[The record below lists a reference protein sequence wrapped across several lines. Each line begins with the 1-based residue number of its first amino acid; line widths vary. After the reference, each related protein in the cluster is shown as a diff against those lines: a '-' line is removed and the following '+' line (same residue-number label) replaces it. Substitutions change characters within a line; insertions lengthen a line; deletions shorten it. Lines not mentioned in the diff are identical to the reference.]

1 MRFRQLASFCL
12 ALILAPNA
20 LAQAG
25 KPNTE
30 LSTSSETT
38 KISSEIDEAEVTI
51 DGRPVLVVRAGA
63 GGHTAHERAD
73 AIRDRILRIARNQ
86 RIKINDIHVEPRES
100 WTEIL
105 VDNQVLMYITDAD
118 AKAADRTQTQLAGE
132 HAEVFRRIIQRY
144 REEHTWNNFLWGVL
158 YSAAATLILLATF
171 WLIVKIG
178 RRARLKVEKW
188 IETSE
193 ARLKGQSRFKVPGTY
208 FGSPLLAMGT
218 IFRWALVI
226 ALFEA
231 YLTVVLGFF
240 PSTKYI
246 SLELSSWLFSQLTVL
261 GSAIVGYLPNL
272 LLVLAI
278 CLITFYMDYPL
289 FCRVG
294 VRSS

>member
-105 VDNQVLMYITDAD
+105 VDN
-118 AKAADRTQTQLAGE
+118 
-132 HAEVFRRIIQRY
+132 
-144 REEHTWNNFLWGVL
+144 
-158 YSAAATLILLATF
+158 
-171 WLIVKIG
+171 
-178 RRARLKVEKW
+178 
-188 IETSE
+188 
-193 ARLKGQSRFKVPGTY
+193 
-208 FGSPLLAMGT
+208 
-218 IFRWALVI
+218 
-226 ALFEA
+226 
-231 YLTVVLGFF
+231 
-240 PSTKYI
+240 
-246 SLELSSWLFSQLTVL
+246 
-261 GSAIVGYLPNL
+261 
-272 LLVLAI
+272 
-278 CLITFYMDYPL
+278 
-289 FCRVG
+289 
-294 VRSS
+294 